1 MRQSGK
7 LAPSASAGEQR
18 SMSQLIQSPDLK
30 LGEMMSRNERST
42 EPRTVGV
49 HAVDS
54 PHEIAGAAKRIREIC
69 RNEEISLQV
78 LLDIFEHWAAALN
91 DRELHEV
98 PGVSFLRLWLRRG
111 NLEPILLREL
121 GPNALSGGW
130 WEDGRARLRAFP
142 LGVVGHWPA
151 GNIEIQPILSLTC
164 ALLGGNGCLVRVPS
178 GLVEVT
184 ERIMEKLREADPE
197 GWLIK
202 RIFMASFDHT
212 RLELHEA
219 MAQAVDGA
227 MIWGGE
233 EAVLQIRRLQ
243 FPHWARVLVFG
254 PRISAAAMDA
264 DTWGNKAD
272 RASWCRR
279 IARDV
284 WQFDQ
289 QACSSP
295 QALFLE
301 RGEGCDP
308 TEFVEDLKRAFEEE
322 NRAHPRLQME
332 PALSSAIALAR
343 ASWLLASTD
352 NRAAFPASPDWTILL
367 GTGTDMPNP
376 TQGRTLSVMVVDDL
390 QEVILK
396 FDGTLQTL
404 GLGIADTE
412 KEEALAKA
420 AGQRGVDRIVKLGR
434 MHVFSSPWDGTE
446 LIRPLVR
453 VVRHVVSQ
461 E

>member
-1 MRQSGK
+1 
-7 LAPSASAGEQR
+7 
-18 SMSQLIQSPDLK
+18 MSQLIQSPDLK
-30 LGEMMSRNERST
+30 LRHAPAREGHSSEARGVE
-42 EPRTVGV
+42 V

-54 PHEIAGAAKRIREIC
+54 PQEITDAAKRIREIC
-69 RNEEISLQV
+69 QKEEVTPQTV
-78 LLDIFEHWAAALN
+78 LDIFERWSSALN
-91 DRELHEV
+91 DRELHKV
-98 PGVSFLRLWLRRG
+98 PGISFLRLWLRRG
-111 NLEPILLREL
+111 NLEPVLLREL
-121 GPNALSGGW
+121 GPHALSGGW
-130 WEDGRARLRAFP
+130 REDGRARLRAFP

-164 ALLGGNGCLVRVPS
+164 ALLGGNGCIVRVPR

-184 ERIMEKLREADPE
+184 ERMMGKLREADPE
-197 GWLIK
+197 RLLSA
-202 RIFMASFDHT
+202 RIFMASFDHS
-212 RLELHEA
+212 RLDLHEA

-233 EAVLQIRRLQ
+233 EAVSQIRRLQ

-254 PRISAAAMDA
+254 PRVSAAAMDA
-264 DTWGNKAD
+264 VTWGNRAE

-295 QALFLE
+295 QTLFLE

-308 TEFVEDLKRAFEEE
+308 AEFVEDLKKAFEEE
-322 NRAHPRLQME
+322 NRAHPRVQIE
-332 PALSSAIALAR
+332 AGLSSAIALTR

-352 NRAAFPASPDWTILL
+352 NRATFPASPDWTILL

-376 TQGRTLSVMVVDDL
+376 TQGRTLAVLVVDDL
-390 QEVILK
+390 ESVISK

-404 GLGIADTE
+404 GLGIADAE
-412 KEEALAKA
+412 KEEVLAKA
-420 AGQRGVDRIVKLGR
+420 AGRQGIDRVVKLGR
-434 MHVFSSPWDGTE
+434 MHVFGSPWDGTE
-446 LIRPLVR
+446 LVRPMVR
-453 VVRHVVSQ
+453 FVRHVHSQ
-461 E
+461 D